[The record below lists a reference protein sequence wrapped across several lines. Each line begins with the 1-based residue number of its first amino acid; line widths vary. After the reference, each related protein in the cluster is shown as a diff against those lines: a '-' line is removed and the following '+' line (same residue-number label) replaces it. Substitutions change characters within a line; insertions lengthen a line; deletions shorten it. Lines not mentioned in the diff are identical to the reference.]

1 MIAAWWGI
9 IGVLLA
15 LAKAVIDLGARGLQ
29 TLRGGLAPGEWA
41 ALVALVAL
49 FVYVEGM
56 RALQR
61 RFAPHVVARAQA
73 LRADQPLVWR
83 VLAPLYAFGLVGAP
97 VRALLRAW
105 AGVAAIVVAV
115 IIVRALPEPWR
126 GIIDLAVAAAL
137 LWGTVAL
144 AILAFRR
151 LR

>member
-1 MIAAWWGI
+1 MMAAWWGI

-15 LAKAVIDLGARGLQ
+15 LAKAVIGLGGRGLQ

-41 ALVALVAL
+41 TLVALVVL

-56 RALQR
+56 RALQL
-61 RFAPHVVARAQA
+61 RFAPHVVARAHA
-73 LRADQPLVWR
+73 LSADGPVIWR
-83 VLAPLYAFGLVGAP
+83 VLAPLYSFGLVGAP
-97 VRALLRAW
+97 TRALLRAW
-105 AGVAAIVVAV
+105 AGVAAIVIAV

>member
-15 LAKAVIDLGARGLQ
+15 LAKAVIDLGGRGLQ

-41 ALVALVAL
+41 ALGALVVL

-56 RALQR
+56 RALQL

-73 LRADQPLVWR
+73 LRGDQPLIWR
-83 VLAPLYAFGLVGAP
+83 VLAPLYAFGLAGAP
-97 VRALLRAW
+97 ARALLRAW
-105 AGVAAIVVAV
+105 AGVAAIVIAV
-115 IIVRALPEPWR
+115 IIVRAMPEPWR